1 MIKISNQL
9 NIRFLVSI
17 RKPSFCAAI
26 CILLFFTA
34 CQTQTTEQ
42 AALPDEKLAQIM
54 ADLSVA
60 DAATTGLSGYPK
72 DSLMQAYFKQVFEIH
87 GVSMEAYEKDLR
99 ILASD
104 LPHFDRVVKKADTL
118 LTEGISPITP
128 K

>member
-1 MIKISNQL
+1 MKYPLNQL
-9 NIRFLVSI
+9 NIKHLKGL
-17 RKPSFCAAI
+17 RKPLFRSVVWG
-26 CILLFFTA
+26 LLIFNA
-34 CQTQTTEQ
+34 CQTKTTEQ
-42 AALPDEKLAQIM
+42 ATLPDEKLSRIM
-54 ADLSVA
+54 ADLSIA

-72 DSLMQAYFKQVFEIH
+72 DSLMQVYFKQIFEIH
-87 GVSMEAYEKDLR
+87 GVSLESYEKDLR